1 MLPKLWL
8 LIGPKGQTMSLIKL
22 SWTAKKNDKYGVC
35 MFDCVFTTTVNAI
48 QWAFSTP
55 FAGWVVWG
63 DSPRVNHIQF
73 MDGLIRWTIGHVG
86 ADKLCPRILT
96 GLLKPSLPPAKSQRP
111 RRFPSKNLL
120 NKTTSGKKYFDK
132 PPLSIHVRVSF
143 ELVVACLV
151 VGG

>member
-1 MLPKLWL
+1 MPLFFPEWKC
-8 LIGPKGQTMSLIKL
+8 IGNYSRSI
-22 SWTAKKNDKYGVC
+22 KKNDKYGVW
-35 MFDCVFTTTVNAI
+35 MLDCVFTTTVTTI
-48 QWAFSTP
+48 QWVFSTPCP
-55 FAGWVVWG
+55 FAGWVGWG
-63 DSPRVNHIQF
+63 DSPWVNHIQF
-73 MDGLIRWTIGHVG
+73 MDDLIRWTIGHVG

-120 NKTTSGKKYFDK
+120 NKTTSVKKYFDR

-143 ELVVACLV
+143 ELVVAGLV